1 MYIMCIDVNILEG
14 LGGGA
19 SSMTI
24 TMSTSTTPSTT
35 PSPESTRESRGII
48 AYHVIHYNTIFEF
61 IDYIIIKLVIL
72 YL

>member
-1 MYIMCIDVNILEG
+1 MCIDVNILEG

-24 TMSTSTTPSTT
+24 TMSTSTTPS
-35 PSPESTRESRGII
+35 PESTAESRGII

-61 IDYIIIKLVIL
+61 INYT
-72 YL
+72 